1 MPKDII
7 DEESK
12 TKYLSALTPEMVSSE
27 DEHEDENGS
36 RYFMVHQLK
45 SWTKKFRKLLK
56 ITDDA
61 YSKNCSHRSKEQLI
75 RREIGAPTKRPPPKG
90 LPYGLGE
97 LFLEWQY

>member
-7 DEESK
+7 DEETK

-45 SWTKKFRKLLK
+45 S
-56 ITDDA
+56 
-61 YSKNCSHRSKEQLI
+61 
-75 RREIGAPTKRPPPKG
+75 
-90 LPYGLGE
+90 
-97 LFLEWQY
+97 